1 MLHRH
6 ILLVEDDDTDRKLLQ
21 EAFEE
26 AGYTGELKVVGSGEA
41 ALKYLQALSPGAYPA
56 LLVLDF
62 NMPGL
67 NGAEILGGVK
77 RLDPSGLLPVVFYSG
92 NMRPLVKELL
102 LGAGAAACIDK
113 PETAGGMHEVVRAI
127 LSVARMPSGVRS

>member
-1 MLHRH
+1 MLHH
-6 ILLVEDDDTDRKLLQ
+6 LILLVEDDDADRKLLQ

-26 AGYTGELKVVGSGEA
+26 AGYTGELRFVSSGEA
-41 ALKYLQALSPGAYPA
+41 ALKYLQAHSPGSYPS

-77 RLDPSGLLPVVFYSG
+77 RLDPSGLLPVVFYSS

-102 LGAGAAACIDK
+102 LGAGAAACLQK
-113 PETAGGMHEVVRAI
+113 PEAADGMREVVRAI
-127 LSVARMPSGVRS
+127 LSLARIRSHARS